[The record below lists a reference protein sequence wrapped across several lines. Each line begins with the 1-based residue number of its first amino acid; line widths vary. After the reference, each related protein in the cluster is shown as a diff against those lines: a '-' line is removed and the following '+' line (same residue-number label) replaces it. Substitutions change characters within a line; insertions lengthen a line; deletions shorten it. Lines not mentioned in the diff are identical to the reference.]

1 MFNAFL
7 GKEWVGESRYIKN
20 NARFTTPYISTIIQ
34 IWVIDFDIFYM
45 PKLSI
50 PPSEISPVSKYY
62 ISVIEISLVYNIHF
76 QNHSRILLKDL

>member
-20 NARFTTPYISTIIQ
+20 NARFSTPYISTIIQ

-50 PPSEISPVSKYY
+50 PPSEISPVSEYS
-62 ISVIEISLVYNIHF
+62 ISLIEISLVYNTHF
-76 QNHSRILLKDL
+76 NSSRTIPGLC